1 MKGNKMKI
9 RFNWDIN
16 KIKMRIINSIKNKV
30 ISFSDFFYKSNL
42 KYENKTIIYKKN
54 ILILF

>member
-1 MKGNKMKI
+1 
-9 RFNWDIN
+9 
-16 KIKMRIINSIKNKV
+16 MRIINSIKNKV

-42 KYENKTIIYKKN
+42 KCENKTIIYKKN